1 MPRAGSTIVP
11 LAVRV
16 LIATIGSA
24 GDVHPF
30 LGVAEELR
38 RRGHEVAMLVN
49 PHFEARV
56 RALGIEYFPL
66 GTEDD
71 LLRVLHSPRLAN
83 QRQSPYLVIE
93 ALFNNSIEPSYA
105 AMQEAVKA
113 WKPDA
118 ILRHH
123 IFPTARWV
131 GEEHKIPVY
140 TAVLAPAMLFAPS
153 EPMIF
158 RSHMPVWF
166 QKALSR
172 PLKTAGKYAMRWY
185 VDRPVNQVRAKLG
198 LAPMRDVLYRESHEG
213 TRVLGLWSR
222 HYRGP
227 REDDPKQSQ
236 ICGYCFFD
244 RARGDKDAV
253 LEPALERFLGKAEER
268 GRPAIVFTLGTTIV
282 HHAREFYEIAVR
294 ACREIDRPCVLL
306 TGKDEAGP
314 ASARG
319 AEDVC
324 VVNYAAHSLVM
335 PRCAASVHHAGAGSA
350 SQAMRSGKPS
360 VAVPFVNDEFDIAH
374 RMENLGVSAYLP
386 ASKLARVE
394 RGARSLATA
403 LSEVTTNP
411 AFANRARELG
421 QLIRVENGAATA
433 AAAIE
438 SSIG

>member
-1 MPRAGSTIVP
+1 VFT
-11 LAVRV
+11 
-16 LIATIGSA
+16 AT
-24 GDVHPF
+24 
-30 LGVAEELR
+30 
-38 RRGHEVAMLVN
+38 
-49 PHFEARV
+49 
-56 RALGIEYFPL
+56 
-66 GTEDD
+66 
-71 LLRVLHSPRLAN
+71 
-83 QRQSPYLVIE
+83 
-93 ALFNNSIEPSYA
+93 
-105 AMQEAVKA
+105 
-113 WKPDA
+113 
-118 ILRHH
+118 
-123 IFPTARWV
+123 
-131 GEEHKIPVY
+131 
-140 TAVLAPAMLFAPS
+140 LAPAMWFNFN
-153 EPMIF
+153 EPLIL
-158 RSHMPVWF
+158 RSHIPKWV
-166 QKALSR
+166 QATLSR
-172 PLKTAGKYAMRWY
+172 PLKKLAKFALRWY
-185 VDRPVNQVRAKLG
+185 VDRPVNQARGRLG
-198 LAPMRDVLYRESHEG
+198 LPSLRDVLHTESHTG
-213 TRVLGLWSR
+213 HKVLGLWSR
-222 HYRGP
+222 HYRAPMAG
-227 REDDPKQSQ
+227 DPANAVV
-236 ICGYCFFD
+236 CGYCFFD
-244 RARGDKDAV
+244 RARGDQDAV
-253 LEPALERFLGKAEER
+253 LEPALEKFLGKAEER

-319 AEDVC
+319 ADDVC

-386 ASKLARVE
+386 ASKLSRVE

>member
-1 MPRAGSTIVP
+1 LP
-11 LAVRV
+11 VRI

-38 RRGHEVAMLVN
+38 RRGHAVAMLVN

-56 RALGIEYFPL
+56 RAVGIEYFPL

-93 ALFNNSIEPSYA
+93 ELFNHSIEPSYA

-123 IFPTARWV
+123 IFPAARWV
-131 GEEHKIPVY
+131 GEEHKIPVF
-140 TAVLAPAMLFAPS
+140 TATLAPAMWFNFK
-153 EPMIF
+153 EPMIL
-158 RSHMPVWF
+158 RSHIPAWA
-166 QKALSR
+166 QAALSR
-172 PLKTAGKYAMRWY
+172 PIKKLAKFALRWY
-185 VDRPVNQVRAKLG
+185 VDRPVNQARGRLG
-198 LAPMRDVLYRESHEG
+198 LPSLRDVLYTESHAG
-213 TRVLGLWSR
+213 RKVLGLWSR
-222 HYRGP
+222 HYRAPMSG
-227 REDDPKQSQ
+227 DPANSTV
-236 ICGYCFFD
+236 CGYCFFD
-244 RARGDKDAV
+244 RARGERDAT
-253 LEPALERFLGKAEER
+253 LEPALDKFLSRAEER

-282 HHAREFYEIAVR
+282 HHAREFYEMAVQ

-350 SQAMRSGKPS
+350 SQAMRSGRPS

-374 RMENLGVSAYLP
+374 RMENLGVSVYLP
-386 ASKLARVE
+386 ASRLTRVRVGSERLAR
-394 RGARSLATA
+394 S
-403 LSEVTTNP
+403 LSEVTMS
-411 AFANRARELG
+411 ASFALRARELG
-421 QLIRVENGAATA
+421 LAIGVEHGAASA

-438 SSIG
+438 GGFGMSP

>member
-1 MPRAGSTIVP
+1 MRI
-11 LAVRV
+11 

-38 RRGHEVAMLVN
+38 RRGHDVAMLVN

-56 RALGIEYFPL
+56 RAVGIEFLPL

-93 ALFNNSIEPSYA
+93 ELFNNSIEPSYA
-105 AMQEAVKA
+105 AMQDAVKSF
-113 WKPDA
+113 KPDA

-131 GEEHKIPVY
+131 GEEHRIPVY
-140 TAVLAPAMLFAPS
+140 TATLAPAMWFTPS

-158 RSHMPVWF
+158 RSHVPIWF
-166 QKALSR
+166 QKAANK
-172 PLKTAGKYAMRWY
+172 PLKTLGKHLMRWY
-185 VDRPVNQVRAKLG
+185 VDRPVNAVRSKLG
-198 LAPMRDVLYRESHEG
+198 LPSLRDVLYTESHAG
-213 TRVLGLWSR
+213 RRVLGLWSR

-227 REDDPKQSQ
+227 LSDDPANSI

-244 RARGDKDAV
+244 RARGEQDLALD
-253 LEPALERFLGKAEER
+253 PALDRFLSKAEER

-282 HHAREFYEIAVR
+282 HHARDFYDTAVA
-294 ACREIDRPCVLL
+294 ACRALDRPCVLL
-306 TGKDEAGP
+306 TGKDQAAP
-314 ASARG
+314 LAARG
-319 AEDVC
+319 ADDVC
-324 VVNYAAHSLVM
+324 VVNYAPHSLVM

-350 SQAMRSGKPS
+350 SQSMRSGKPS

-386 ASKLARVE
+386 SSKLLQHRAAVTR
-394 RGARSLATA
+394 LASA
-403 LSEVTTNP
+403 LSEVTQTP
-411 AFANRARELG
+411 SFAIKARQLG
-421 QLIRVENGAATA
+421 QAIGVEHGAASA

-438 SSIG
+438 SGLETTP